1 MSIVGDVMKWRGKV
15 DQYLRS
21 VRQRS
26 VLHFSLVDP
35 EKIGDINQLKSVLEC
50 LVAAGTDAIL
60 IGGSLS
66 VMSYDVDVVVDVVEE
81 LGVPSIL
88 FPGSVAGISPRADAI
103 LFLSLL
109 NSDDVYYIVGA
120 QVYAAPLI
128 KRFGIEVLPTAYLI
142 VGYGGAAGYMG
153 RARPIPY
160 EKPEIGAAFAL
171 AAKYM
176 GMRYIYL
183 EAGSGAPSPIPPSF
197 VKYVRAVVGDDVFII
212 VGGGI
217 RSPEIAF
224 KLAHAGADA
233 IVTGT
238 VIEQNPQR
246 AADIVKAIKSAS
258 KGV

>member
-1 MSIVGDVMKWRGKV
+1 MKWRGRV
-15 DQYLRS
+15 EQYLRS
-21 VRQRS
+21 ARQQEI
-26 VLHFSLVDP
+26 LHFALVDP
-35 EKIGDINQLKSVLEC
+35 EKVNDLNKLKSILEN
-50 LVAAGTDAIL
+50 LVSAGTNAIL

-66 VMSYDVDVVVDVVEE
+66 VTGYDIDPIIDIVEE

-88 FPGSVAGISPRADAI
+88 FPGSVAGLSPRADAI

-109 NSDDVYYIVGA
+109 NSENTYYVIGA

-153 RARPIPY
+153 FARPLPY

-171 AAKYM
+171 AAKYL
-176 GMRYIYL
+176 GMRYLYL
-183 EAGSGAPSPIPPSF
+183 EAGSGAPQPIPDEF
-197 VKYVRAVVGDDVFII
+197 VRYIRSTVEDDLFII

-217 RSPEIAF
+217 RDPETAYRIACS
-224 KLAHAGADA
+224 GADA

-238 VIEQNPQR
+238 VIERNPQR
-246 AADIVKAIKSAS
+246 AIEIVKRIKQCKKA
-258 KGV
+258 